1 MRFAYRMKQLILIC
15 GDGISYIAGLWM
27 AVSLRYLTPASEE
40 TIQLILPHF
49 LVLFFLW
56 ITVNYI
62 NGLYD
67 LERLSNSFRFY
78 RRLFE
83 AGLLS
88 ILVGIMFFYLFSPAT
103 ITPKTILVLN
113 VLIGYSMS
121 AFWRFIYNRYLGKKT
136 LQTRVLFV
144 GCTPEVKELITLMNA
159 MPEKGYVPM
168 AIIDPETQY
177 KNSNEEKSP
186 SSVSVYR
193 TLKTIRPAITNHKIN
208 LVVIAPHL
216 RQDAEALREL
226 YELLFWSVS
235 ITNLPSLYEII
246 TGRISP
252 STFSEGWFLDH
263 LKNKEQPIYGNIRTL
278 FDIIGAVLIGIVFI
292 ALFPFIALAIKTTSR
307 GPIFLTQKR
316 IGKDG
321 KIFMLYKFRSMVALS
336 ADGSAETEGAVF
348 ATKND
353 VRITRVG
360 KFLRKVRF
368 DELPQVLNIIKGDIS
383 IIGPRPE
390 RPEIVS
396 QLEAQMP
403 YYSLRHI
410 VKPGL
415 TGWAAI
421 HQHYTDTLE
430 TSLQKLQY
438 DLYYIKNRSLLLD
451 ASIILRSVNVV
462 MRMMGQ

>member
-1 MRFAYRMKQLILIC
+1 MKQLILIS
-15 GDGISYIAGLWM
+15 GDGLCYIAGLWI
-27 AVSLRYLTPASEE
+27 AVTLRYFTPASGE
-40 TIQLILPHF
+40 TIQIILPHF
-49 LVLFFLW
+49 LGLFFLW
-56 ITVNYI
+56 VTVNYI

-67 LERLSNSFRFY
+67 MERLNNSFRFY
-78 RRLFE
+78 RRHFE
-83 AGLLS
+83 AGVLS
-88 ILVGIMFFYLFSPAT
+88 ILIGIIFFYLFSPAT
-103 ITPKTILVLN
+103 ITPKTILILN
-113 VLIGYSMS
+113 VLAGYNLS
-121 AFWRFIYNRYLGKKT
+121 AVWRFVYNKYLGKKT

-144 GCTPEVKELITLMNA
+144 GYTPEVKELVTFMSA
-159 MPEKGYVPM
+159 MPEKGYLPM
-168 AIIDPETQY
+168 AIIDPENLY
-177 KNSNEEKSP
+177 KSTNNGDNESTI
-186 SSVSVYR
+186 SIYR

-226 YELLFWSVS
+226 YELLFWSVR

-278 FDIIGAVLIGIVFI
+278 TDIIGAVSIGVIFL
-292 ALFPFIALAIKTTSR
+292 ALFPFIALAIKTTTK
-307 GPIFLTQKR
+307 GPLFLSQKR

-321 KIFMLYKFRSMVALS
+321 KEFMLYKFRSMIALS
-336 ADGSAETEGAVF
+336 SDGSAEIDGAIF
-348 ATKND
+348 ASKND
-353 VRITRVG
+353 VRITKVG
-360 KFLRKVRF
+360 KFLRKVRL

-396 QLEAQMP
+396 QLEARMP